1 MMIGGRLA
9 DHLDNA
15 AEFLQAFHRD
25 LAVFLRGHD
34 GVFHR
39 RHMEH
44 GDPRF
49 RDDVQM
55 IQRITTA
62 NLEGAT
68 LTVEEGV
75 DMPLEATGVESLFL
89 TITAGKIQRTAILTM
104 E

>member
-1 MMIGGRLA
+1 MNYGAARDGEDATPRLQGTLEISEA
-9 DHLDNA
+9 LSM
-15 AEFLQAFHRD
+15 R
-25 LAVFLRGHD
+25 
-34 GVFHR
+34 
-39 RHMEH
+39 
-44 GDPRF
+44 
-49 RDDVQM
+49 QM
-55 IQRITTA
+55 IQRITAA